1 MDKNKY
7 PIERRYIN
15 KRPNVRPGTRL
26 KTGSPAFFVAHD
38 TGNPGADAEAHYK
51 YFNSQTDRDA
61 SAQVFIDDE
70 RILEIIPTGT
80 GPDPAERAWHVRY
93 NVTTD
98 NDRFGYDSNDTALGV
113 ELCYGSSYKDG
124 KLIRKIDFNEAYK
137 RFVWYMA
144 YCCDKWGKNP
154 STHIPSHKQLDP
166 GRKFDCEQALA
177 SAGKTLKDLITD
189 VAAELAAPITPPDFV
204 KLPAVVAQHLIDT
217 YISPAWYDSQRAGDE
232 VGKTHF
238 HNLANNL
245 RMAAGIPLLPGKAAL
260 PIQKLPKSN
269 VQELIFRWLSPGWFK
284 AKAEGN
290 TALANQFNANANHL
304 RRAAGIPIE

>member
-1 MDKNKY
+1 MDKTKY
-7 PIERRYIN
+7 PIERRYID

-26 KTGSPAFFVAHD
+26 KTGTPAFFVAHD
-38 TGNPGADAEAHYK
+38 TGNPGATADNHYT
-51 YFNSQTDRDA
+51 YFNNLTDRSA

-80 GPDPAERAWHVRY
+80 GIDPAEKAWHVLY

-98 NDRFGYDSNDTALGV
+98 NDRFGFDANDAALGV
-113 ELCYGSSYKDG
+113 ELCYGG
-124 KLIRKIDFNEAYK
+124 RITFTEAYK
-137 RFVWYMA
+137 RFVWYLA

-154 STHIPSHKQLDP
+154 STHIASHKQLDP
-166 GRKFDCEQALA
+166 GRKSDCEQALKA
-177 SAGKTLKDLITD
+177 GGKTFKGLIND
-189 VAAELAAPITPPDFV
+189 VAAEMATPIAVQDFV
-204 KLPAVVAQHLIDT
+204 QLPAAVAQQLIDD
-217 YISPAWYDSQRAGDE
+217 YVSPAWYVSQRAGDE

-245 RMAAGIPLLPGKAAL
+245 RMVSGIPLMPGKDAL

-269 VQELIFRWLSPGWFK
+269 VQEIIFRWLSPGWFQ
-284 AKAEGN
+284 AKAAGKTKEAQQYN
-290 TALANQFNANANHL
+290 SMANHL